1 MGAAGQDWSSAF
13 EEHFSTKD
21 EIQVEAEEYVVV
33 VVDVADVADVAGRR
47 RLEQAGRQMEYDVGY
62 VGKLDSGIEE
72 ASFEVRPSHDG
83 RHQIHRRRHHHHP
96 SFPSH

>member
-1 MGAAGQDWSSAF
+1 
-13 EEHFSTKD
+13 
-21 EIQVEAEEYVVV
+21 
-33 VVDVADVADVAGRR
+33 
-47 RLEQAGRQMEYDVGY
+47 MEYDVGY